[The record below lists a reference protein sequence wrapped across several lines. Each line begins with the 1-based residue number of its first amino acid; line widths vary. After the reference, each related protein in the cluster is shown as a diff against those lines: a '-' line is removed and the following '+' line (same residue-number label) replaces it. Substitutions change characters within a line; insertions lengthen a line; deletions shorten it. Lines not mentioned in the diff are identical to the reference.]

1 MKKIIFIILALFLV
15 TNSFSQ
21 KGFIRG
27 QVKDQTTGETLIGAT
42 MLVVGS
48 EPMIATITDYDGN
61 YSLDDVPEGTYSIQC
76 TYVSYQKQI
85 IENVEVKSKNVAVI
99 NISLAPETQDI
110 GEVNIVA
117 SAIQNTENSLLS
129 IQKKSVTLLNGVSS
143 QTISRMGDSDAAS
156 AMKRV
161 TGVSVEGGKYIFVRG
176 LSDRYSKVT
185 LNGAEIP
192 GLDPSRNTVQ
202 LDMFST
208 NIIDN
213 IVVQKTF
220 SPDLPASF
228 AGGYVNIS
236 TKSFPNKFTLQFS
249 TSFGYNSQANFNN
262 QFISF
267 DAGNL
272 AFLGMND
279 GSLTIPE
286 LAQNK
291 VPSLYENNS
300 ELDKIT
306 ASFNKKMVPEI
317 KTSFMNHSH
326 SFSVGNQVKFLGKPL
341 GFIFD
346 MSYARD
352 FKAYN
357 NGDYARYNLVG
368 GADNN
373 FGVMSPLIIENEVLG
388 EEEVITSSLLGIS
401 YKLTPLHKIGVT
413 LIRSGGGLISAR
425 QRQGYKTS
433 DNMYMF
439 ENTLGFQERA
449 LNSAQLNGNH
459 VFGKDN
465 KFQADWTSSFTK
477 SILNEPD
484 LRFFN
489 YDSVT
494 GGEYEISYSAYP
506 APARFY
512 RDLNEIN
519 FDNKA
524 NFAWQLPKMKLKFG
538 ASYTLKSRNSVSTQF
553 NILSQGLQFNGN
565 IEEYLSD
572 QNIGQ
577 NAQNATYGT
586 YYQNDEIT
594 DNYNSYNALEH
605 IAGFYGLTE
614 FQLNEN
620 IDVQAG
626 LRYEYDYISIEN
638 LVQPYHF
645 KYVEASKAYKL
656 DFLPALNVNYLLSKN
671 MNLRFA
677 YSRTLGR
684 PAFREIAPYAYYD
697 FKEAWR
703 VVGNPDLER
712 TVIDN
717 IDLRWE
723 KFMENGQLISFSAFA
738 KYFTKPIELI
748 DDPRAGNPEL
758 HYVNADNSF
767 LYGIELELRKN
778 LDFIGLKNFMLGG
791 NFTFLKSQ
799 VRYVEDYGSSTTS
812 LAVNRPMYGQAPW
825 VINFYLNYDNQEL
838 GLNSNLA
845 FNVDGAK
852 LAVVTKGST
861 PDVYQQPLP
870 LLNYTISKKIGAKF
884 SLKASIGNILDA
896 THKKSYTYE
905 DQQYVFQ
912 KHQLG
917 RTFSLAI
924 KYLIE

>member
-1 MKKIIFIILALFLV
+1 MKKIIFIILALFLFS
-15 TNSFSQ
+15 NSYSQ

-27 QVKDQTTGETLIGAT
+27 QVIDQTTGETLIGAT
-42 MLVVGS
+42 LMVVGS

-61 YSLDDVPEGTYSIQC
+61 YSLDDIPEGTYSIQC
-76 TYVSYQKQI
+76 SYVSYQKQI

-161 TGVSVEGGKYIFVRG
+161 TGVSIEGGKYIFVRG
-176 LSDRYSKVT
+176 LSDRYSKIT

-192 GLDPSRNTVQ
+192 GLDPSKNTVQ

-228 AGGYVNIS
+228 AGGYVNIT
-236 TKSFPNKFTLQFS
+236 TKSFPTKFTLQFS
-249 TSFGYNSQANFNN
+249 TSFGYNAQANLNK
-262 QFISF
+262 QFATF

-272 AFLGMND
+272 AFIGMND
-279 GSLTIPE
+279 GSLDIPE
-286 LAQNK
+286 LAQNG
-291 VPSLYENNS
+291 VPSLYVNNN
-300 ELDKIT
+300 ELDKVT
-306 ASFNKKMVPEI
+306 ASFNNKMTPEF
-317 KTSFMNHSH
+317 KTSFLNHSH
-326 SFSVGNQVKFLGKPL
+326 SFSIGNQVKFLGKPL

-346 MSYARD
+346 LSYARD

-357 NGDYARYNLVG
+357 DGDYARYNLVG
-368 GADNN
+368 GNDNTS
-373 FGVMSPLIIENEVLG
+373 GVMIPLIIENELLG
-388 EEEVITSSLLGIS
+388 EEEVVTSSLLGVS
-401 YKLTPLHKIGVT
+401 YKLTPFHKIGVT

-425 QRQGYKTS
+425 QREGYKTS

-439 ENTLGFQERA
+439 ENTIGFQERA
-449 LNSAQLNGNH
+449 LNSAQLTGNH
-459 VFGKDN
+459 VFGEDN

-494 GGEYEISYSAYP
+494 GGQYEISYSAYP

-512 RDLNEIN
+512 RDLNETN

-524 NFAWQLPKMKLKFG
+524 NFLWQLPNMKLKFG
-538 ASYTLKSRNSVSTQF
+538 ASYTLKSRSSISTQF
-553 NILSQGLQFNGN
+553 NILSQGLLFNGDVQ
-565 IEEYLSD
+565 EYLNS

-577 NAQNATYGT
+577 NASNATYGT

-614 FQLNEN
+614 FKLGQN
-620 IDVQAG
+620 IDIQTG
-626 LRYEYDYISIEN
+626 LRYEYDNVSIEN
-638 LVQPYHF
+638 LVKPSHY

-656 DFLPALNVNYLLSKN
+656 DFLPAVNVNYLISKDMN
-671 MNLRFA
+671 MRFA

-717 IDLRWE
+717 VDIRWE
-723 KFMENGQLISFSAFA
+723 KFLENGQLISFSAFA

-767 LYGIELELRKN
+767 LYGVELEVRKN
-778 LDFIGLKNFMLGG
+778 LEFVGLKNFMLGG

-799 VRYVEDYGSSTTS
+799 VRYVEDYGSTVTS
-812 LAVNRPMYGQAPW
+812 LEVNRPMYGQSPW
-825 VINFYLNYDNQEL
+825 VVNFYLNYDNQEL

-870 LLNYTISKKIGAKF
+870 SLNYNISKKIGTNFAI
-884 SLKASIGNILDA
+884 KASIGNILNA
-896 THKKSYTYE
+896 TYEKSYTYK
-905 DQQYVFQ
+905 DQDYIFQ

-917 RTFSLAI
+917 RTYSLSI
-924 KYLIE
+924 KYLID